1 MHGSTEVEEMRAV
14 VGMGEQ
20 QHMAE
25 QQQQQHVAER
35 S

>member
-20 QHMAE
+20 QHMAV
-25 QQQQQHVAER
+25 QQQQHAAER

>member
-1 MHGSTEVEEMRAV
+1 MHASAEVEEMRAV

-25 QQQQQHVAER
+25 QQQEDAAER